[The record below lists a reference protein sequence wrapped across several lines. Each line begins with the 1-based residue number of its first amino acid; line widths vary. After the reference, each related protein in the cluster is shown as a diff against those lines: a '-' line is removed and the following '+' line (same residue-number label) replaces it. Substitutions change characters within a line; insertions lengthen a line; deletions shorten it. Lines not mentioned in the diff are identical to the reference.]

1 MNHQFTILPT
11 QERLNYGTCV
21 MANVFLLGRIALGLV
36 WRTGEG
42 WRTCL
47 KWSLM
52 NPSNSCCP
60 IMSFPNDTSNANW
73 IVNLCIV
80 HSLSVHGQTRTIS
93 QVQARQQVFALGR
106 GGKESQVGGGWQ
118 GGDAQLLWKLL
129 TRWKCD
135 GQCIT
140 VDTLC
145 QNGRCKMQ
153 SLCNPNLFWKIKFE
167 FKQVLFST
175 KFKLRFCPLSGCGG
189 GGRCLEGQQCKPLG
203 PSLEPFLFVG
213 LGTSGIYLCSISSS
227 SFSVFVNFRVSIKLK
242 CENKIARQKMFLG
255 LFSQKKFDASTLNW
269 FL

>member
-60 IMSFPNDTSNANW
+60 IMSFPNDTSNENW

-80 HSLSVHGQTRTIS
+80 HSLSVHDQTRTYDHFPGAS
-93 QVQARQQVFALGR
+93 STASVCPWSRRERKSGRRRLARREGN
-106 GGKESQVGGGWQ
+106 
-118 GGDAQLLWKLL
+118 AQLLWKLL

-175 KFKLRFCPLSGCGG
+175 KFKLKFCPLSCCGG

-213 LGTSGIYLCSISSS
+213 LSTSG
-227 SFSVFVNFRVSIKLK
+227 
-242 CENKIARQKMFLG
+242 M
-255 LFSQKKFDASTLNW
+255 
-269 FL
+269 

>member
-1 MNHQFTILPT
+1 MIRPT
-11 QERLNYGTCV
+11 P
-21 MANVFLLGRIALGLV
+21 M
-36 WRTGEG
+36 
-42 WRTCL
+42 
-47 KWSLM
+47 
-52 NPSNSCCP
+52 
-60 IMSFPNDTSNANW
+60 
-73 IVNLCIV
+73 
-80 HSLSVHGQTRTIS
+80 TIS

-106 GGKESQVGGGWQ
+106 GGEESQVGGGWQ
-118 GGDAQLLWKLL
+118 EGNAQLF

-153 SLCNPNLFWKIKFE
+153 SLCNPNLFGKIKFE
-167 FKQVLFST
+167 FKQVLLST
-175 KFKLRFCPLSGCGG
+175 KFKLNFCPLSGCGG

-227 SFSVFVNFRVSIKLK
+227 SFSVFVNIRVSIKWK
-242 CENKIARQKMFLG
+242 CENKIVGQKLFLR